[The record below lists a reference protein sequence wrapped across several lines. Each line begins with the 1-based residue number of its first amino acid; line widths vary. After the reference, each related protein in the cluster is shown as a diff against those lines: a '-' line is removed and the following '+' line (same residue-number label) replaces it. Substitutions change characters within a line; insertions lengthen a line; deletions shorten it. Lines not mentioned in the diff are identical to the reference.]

1 MTAVLWLMFK
11 LTDFLSEQAIYKNN
25 HRMADNAIV
34 IYDALNEIKNMIR
47 GEDE

>member
-11 LTDFLSEQAIYKNN
+11 LTDILSEHAIYKNN

-34 IYDALNEIKNMIR
+34 IYDALHEIKNIYR
-47 GEDE
+47 E